1 MNEKRIEAVKQ
12 DVNQIYALLEQS
24 LSIQSHYQLLN
35 WLQSDIQAFIPHDI
49 LISAWGDF
57 SLGIFYLDIVAIHPL
72 LRTSNIDKEKLRP
85 QINAM
90 LELWESSNMNPVALN
105 IEDGFF
111 DIHGAL
117 KTSESQDSSDRVRD
131 FNLMSSCL
139 IHGIKDNR
147 AHDDCLY
154 LLLSSQSTT
163 QSSKSTLPILLPFI
177 DNALRRIQPL
187 PAEAVHVEAN
197 NDALNPALTSRE
209 CEIMELVK
217 NGYTNIEIATELDI
231 SRFTVKNHLQRIF
244 KKLDA
249 SNRSQATFKY
259 KMLDK

>member
-1 MNEKRIEAVKQ
+1 MKH

-24 LSIQSHYQLLN
+24 LSIKSHYQLLN
-35 WLQSDIQAFIPHDI
+35 WLQSDIQAYIPHDI

-72 LRTSNIDKEKLRP
+72 LRTNNIDKEKLRP
-85 QINAM
+85 QINSM
-90 LELWESSNMNPVALN
+90 LDLWESSNMNPVALN
-105 IEDGFF
+105 IEDGYF

-117 KTSESQDSSDRVRD
+117 KKSEHVNTTDRIRD
-131 FNLMSSCL
+131 FNLMRTCL

-154 LLLSSQSTT
+154 ILLSSESTT
-163 QSSKSTLPILLPFI
+163 QLSKSTLPILLPFI

-187 PAEAVHVEAN
+187 PVETIEN
-197 NDALNPALTSRE
+197 KTDTETLNPALSSRE
-209 CEIMELVK
+209 CEIMEHVK
-217 NGYTNIEIATELDI
+217 NGKTNIEIADILDI

-249 SNRSQATFKY
+249 SNRSEATFKF
-259 KMLDK
+259 KNLDK

>member
-1 MNEKRIEAVKQ
+1 MKQ
-12 DVNQIYALLEQS
+12 DVNHIYSLLEQS
-24 LSIQSHYQLLN
+24 LGIQSHYHLLN

-105 IEDGFF
+105 IEDGYF

-117 KTSESQDSSDRVRD
+117 KTSGHVDSIDRVRD
-131 FNLMSSCL
+131 FNLMRTCL

-154 LLLSSQSTT
+154 LLLSTESTT
-163 QSSKSTLPILLPFI
+163 QLSKSSLPILLPFI

-187 PAEAVHVEAN
+187 PVETIDTN
-197 NDALNPALTSRE
+197 IDKESLNPALSSRE
-209 CEIMELVK
+209 CEIMEYVK
-217 NGYTNIEIATELDI
+217 NGKTNIEIADILDI

-249 SNRSQATFKY
+249 SNRSQAAFKY
-259 KMLDK
+259 KMLDQ

>member
-1 MNEKRIEAVKQ
+1 VKH
-12 DVNQIYALLEQS
+12 DINQIYALLEQS
-24 LSIQSHYQLLN
+24 LGIQSHYQLLN

-72 LRTSNIDKEKLRP
+72 LRTNNIDKEKLRP

-90 LELWESSNMNPVALN
+90 LELWESSSMSPVAIN

-117 KTSESQDSSDRVRD
+117 KSSDNVDNQDRVRD
-131 FNLMSSCL
+131 FNLMRSCL

-154 LLLSSQSTT
+154 LLLSTESTT

-187 PAEAVHVEAN
+187 PTESIAEDSAKET
-197 NDALNPALTSRE
+197 LNPALTSRE
-209 CEIMELVK
+209 CEIMEHVK
-217 NGYTNIEIATELDI
+217 NGKTNIEIADILDI

-244 KKLDA
+244 RKLDA

>member
-1 MNEKRIEAVKQ
+1 MKHDAI
-12 DVNQIYALLEQS
+12 QIYALLEES

-72 LRTSNIDKEKLRP
+72 LRTNNIDKEKLRP

-90 LELWESSNMNPVALN
+90 LELWESSNMGPVAIN
-105 IEDGFF
+105 IEDGYF

-117 KTSESQDSSDRVRD
+117 KTPQNLNGNDRIRD
-131 FNLMSSCL
+131 FNLMRSCL

-154 LLLSSQSTT
+154 LLLSSESTT
-163 QSSKSTLPILLPFI
+163 QSSKNTLPVLLPFI

-187 PAEAVHVEAN
+187 PAETAEA
-197 NDALNPALTSRE
+197 DSGKDLLNTVLTSRE

-217 NGYTNIEIATELDI
+217 NGSTNVEIADTLDI

-259 KMLDK
+259 KALGN